1 MTAILANILPP
12 ARTTFSNANGVPLAG
27 GQIYFYIPN
36 SSTFKNTWQDA
47 GEVNLNTNPVVLD
60 GAGSAL
66 IYGVGQYRQVV
77 YDNLGNLIWDGI
89 TANAASGTG
98 QIFGT
103 NSYVIT
109 PTLSPALPS
118 SGLVASLPAGTAI
131 LGGVYMQFPAVNNQA
146 FTANTLTN
154 YWLNADGSWTI
165 DSASNTN
172 YTVLS
177 HYPNSLHIW
186 QISAGTSNITAIT
199 LCPNTYPTTNQPLD
213 ISGSIDGFA
222 ETFYLYTVT
231 TNWSAGLA
239 VIYGQLLLNTNGD
252 VYQVLL
258 PGTTGSTMPTFR
270 TPGSQVDGTAQL
282 LYYCNNSYL
291 GMFRK
296 AANNGIEYYFINQG
310 LEMVAHKK
318 LLTGSPLGNPAGTTM
333 PSLVKSHIQG
343 CFKHLVGNRVN
354 SGTYLYGQKMIAGGY
369 IWLNTTYAGGTVAGS
384 SPFSGSYTVGSSTV
398 TDGGVTWLCIY
409 KSYGSQT
416 WFWMDT
422 DATFWNYIYPDS
434 HDSYASTFASLL
446 CRYIE
451 CTSDYSWMTGASPQ
465 PSGSGTYYTYQQI
478 FKNII
483 YQNMDIQLSNFLTKT
498 FQYNIAPWDGSAF
511 PNQYLEDNC
520 ESVKGYR
527 AAAYVYGVLG
537 DTTSQTAAL
546 SNVNYVSTGVINL
559 YNTTYNFFATEF
571 GQNVATWA
579 TNPNIGWYPYLQAQ
593 FFPELCNVGTI
604 TDDVLKLIRYNVSS
618 KWSNYWQ
625 DKAIDIFPNA
635 FIGYLAAKSWQDS
648 KKAEAM
654 IDKMERYY
662 MNGGSVAQGYQTL
675 AGAMTIAE
683 YGWYLAIKDA
693 LIAPLTILGINGN
706 GKLMLQNQTGDVVLY

>member
-12 ARTTFSNANGVPLAG
+12 ARTTFTNANGVPLAG
-27 GQIYFYIPN
+27 GKVYFYIP
-36 SSTFKNTWQDA
+36 STSTFKNTWQDA
-47 GEVNLNTNPVVLD
+47 GEATLNTNPVVLD

-77 YDNLGNLIWDGI
+77 YDSLGNLIWDGI

-103 NSYVIT
+103 NNYVIT
-109 PTLSPALPS
+109 PTLAPTLPV
-118 SGLVASLPAGTAI
+118 SGLVASLPTGTAI
-131 LGGVYMQFPAVNNQA
+131 LGGVYIQFPAVLNQA
-146 FTANTLTN
+146 FTANSITN

-186 QISAGTSNITAIT
+186 QISAGASNITAIT
-199 LCPNTYPTTNQPLD
+199 LCPNTYPTVNQPLD

-222 ETFYLYTVT
+222 EQFFLYDT
-231 TNWSAGLA
+231 TTAWSASLA
-239 VIYGQLLLNTNGD
+239 VVYGQLLLTTTGN
-252 VYQVLL
+252 VYQVQV
-258 PGTTGSTMPTFR
+258 PGTTGSVAPTS
-270 TPGSQVDGTAQL
+270 TAAGSVTDGTATL
-282 LYYCNNSYL
+282 LYYTNKAYL

-296 AANNGIEYYFINQG
+296 AANNGTEYYFINQG
-310 LEMVAHKK
+310 LELVTHKT
-318 LLTGSPLGNPAGTTM
+318 LITGSPLGNPAGTTM
-333 PSLVKSHIQG
+333 ASLVKKHIKG
-343 CFKHLVGNRVN
+343 CFKHLIGNRVN
-354 SGTYLYGQKMIAGGY
+354 SGTYLYGQKIVAGGY
-369 IWLNTTYAGGTVAGS
+369 IWLAQTAGTAASS
-384 SPFSGSYTVGSSTV
+384 SPFSGSYTIGSSTV
-398 TDGGVTWLCIY
+398 TDGTITWLCIY
-409 KSYGSQT
+409 KSYASQT

-422 DATFWNYIYPDS
+422 DATFLNYIYPDS
-434 HDSYASTFASLL
+434 HDSYASTFAALL

-483 YQNMDIQLSNFLTKT
+483 YQNMDIQISNFLTQT
-498 FQYNIAPWDGSAF
+498 FQYNTAPWDGSSF
-511 PNQYLEDNC
+511 TNQYLEDNC

-546 SNVNYVSTGVINL
+546 GNVSYIGAGVKNF
-559 YNTTYNFFATEF
+559 YNVTYNFFATEY
-571 GQNVATWA
+571 GQNVASWA

-604 TDDVLKLIRYNVSS
+604 NDDILKLIRYNVSS

-625 DKAIDIFPNA
+625 DKAIDIFPNC
-635 FIGYLAAKSWQDS
+635 FLGYMAAKSWQDP
-648 KKAEAM
+648 KKAQGFIE
-654 IDKMERYY
+654 KLERYY
-662 MNGGSVAQGYQTL
+662 MNGGSVAQGYYSL
-675 AGAMTIAE
+675 AGAMSIAE

-693 LIAPLTILGINGN
+693 LVAPLTILGINGN